1 MPNLNSSPRPDGK
14 RVGAQAV
21 ALRVSGNKAALYNC
35 KLFGFQDT
43 LCDDRGNHLFKDCYI
58 EGTVDFIW
66 GSGKSLY
73 LNTELHVLGDNGI
86 TVITAQA
93 RDSDS
98 EDTGYSF
105 VHCKITGT
113 GIGTYLGRAW
123 RARPQVVYAYTNMT
137 KVVNPAG
144 WSNDNHSERDKTV
157 SYGEYKCMGPGSSK
171 NNKRNLSKELTD
183 EQAKRF
189 ISLGY
194 IQGSKWLLPPP
205 NPKNSAPEPDGIR
218 EGAQAVALQISGNK
232 AAFYNCKM
240 IGYQDTLYDYKGLHL
255 FKDCFIQG
263 TVDFIFGKGK
273 SLYLNTEIH
282 VVERNL
288 TVITAQQRDSA
299 SEDSGFSF
307 VHCKITGTTY
317 ARRTYLG
324 RAWGSSPNLVVAYT
338 DIADIVHPERW
349 SDFGHPER
357 ESNLFYPMESTT
369 IGVKGQI

>member
-1 MPNLNSSPRPDGK
+1 MAGKNKCMGVHAALIMTILLSATIAMADDNTPVPAALSQVNTWFNNNVKPYTQRQKTLDPAVVTAEAGQKVIKVMQDGKGNFKTVTDAINSIPAGNTKRVIVYIGTGEYKEKITIPRNKPFVTLYGSPTNMPILTFDGTAQKYGTVNSATVIAESDYFVAANLNIKNSSPRPDGK

-205 NPKNSAPEPDGIR
+205 NLK
-218 EGAQAVALQISGNK
+218 V
-232 AAFYNCKM
+232 
-240 IGYQDTLYDYKGLHL
+240 
-255 FKDCFIQG
+255 
-263 TVDFIFGKGK
+263 
-273 SLYLNTEIH
+273 
-282 VVERNL
+282 
-288 TVITAQQRDSA
+288 
-299 SEDSGFSF
+299 
-307 VHCKITGTTY
+307 
-317 ARRTYLG
+317 
-324 RAWGSSPNLVVAYT
+324 
-338 DIADIVHPERW
+338 
-349 SDFGHPER
+349 
-357 ESNLFYPMESTT
+357 
-369 IGVKGQI
+369 